1 MKKFLSVLFAAAML
15 FSLLCVSVVAAD
27 VQNPPHVV
35 GSHGVNNNISD
46 GVADIEAD
54 ASSSGDVTL
63 NLGAVNH
70 RYAVDVTFPEMAFD
84 VGGLTWNVNT
94 LTYDVNGEAMSDKTL
109 TITVTNYSDLP
120 VVATGAVGPLTGDA
134 TAASISLAMTPEK
147 TEAEIAKVTPG
158 GSAQT
163 ATLEASLTSADWTD
177 SVNKLVAS
185 GKTGSITIGT
195 ITVTIAKPTEP

>member
-1 MKKFLSVLFAAAML
+1 MKKFLSVLCAAAML
-15 FSLLCVSVVAAD
+15 FILLCVNIAAD
-27 VQNPPHVV
+27 TTKHVV
-35 GSHGVNNNISD
+35 GSHGGNQITD
-46 GVADIEAD
+46 GDTDIPSG
-54 ASSSGDVTL
+54 SSASGDVIL

-70 RYAVDVTFPEMAFD
+70 RYAVDVTFPVMTFD

-94 LTYDVNGEAMSDKTL
+94 LTYDMNGTAMSDKTL

-147 TEAEIAKVTPG
+147 TEAEIAKVTPRG
-158 GSAQT
+158 GAQT
-163 ATLEASLTSADWTD
+163 ATLEATLTSADWTD

>member
-15 FSLLCVSVVAAD
+15 FILLCVNIAAD
-27 VQNPPHVV
+27 TTKHVV
-35 GSHGVNNNISD
+35 GNHGESGTVSD
-46 GVADIEAD
+46 GATDIPGG
-54 ASSSGDVTL
+54 SSASGDVTL
-63 NLGAVNH
+63 TLGTVNH
-70 RYAVDVTFPEMAFD
+70 RYAVDVTFPVMTFD

-94 LTYDVNGEAMSDKTL
+94 LTYDMNGTAMSDKTL

-120 VVATGAVGPLTGDA
+120 VVATGAVGSLDGDA
-134 TAASISLAMTPEK
+134 TSAGVSLAMTPEK
-147 TEAEIAKVTPG
+147 TTANVLAVTPG

-177 SVNKLVAS
+177 SVNALVAS

>member
-15 FSLLCVSVVAAD
+15 FILLCVNIAAD
-27 VQNPPHVV
+27 TTKHVV
-35 GSHGVNNNISD
+35 GNHGGSD
-46 GVADIEAD
+46 TVADGATDIPGG
-54 ASSSGDVTL
+54 SSASGDVIL
-63 NLGAVNH
+63 NLGTVNH
-70 RYAVDVTFPEMAFD
+70 RYAVDVTFPVMTFD

-94 LTYDVNGEAMSDKTL
+94 LTYDMNGTAMSDKTL

-147 TEAEIAKVTPG
+147 TEAEIAKVTPR

-163 ATLEASLTSADWTD
+163 ATLEASLTSTNWTN
-177 SVNKLVAS
+177 SISALAAS

>member
-1 MKKFLSVLFAAAML
+1 MKKFLSVLCAAAML
-15 FSLLCVSVVAAD
+15 FILLYVNIAAD
-27 VQNPPHVV
+27 TTEHVV
-35 GSHGVNNNISD
+35 GNHGDSGTVSD
-46 GVADIEAD
+46 GDADIPGG
-54 ASSSGDVTL
+54 SSASGDVTL
-63 NLGAVNH
+63 NLGTVNH
-70 RYAVDVTFPEMAFD
+70 RYAVDVTFPVMTFD

-147 TEAEIAKVTPG
+147 TETEIAKVTPG

-177 SVNKLVAS
+177 SVNALVAS

>member
-15 FSLLCVSVVAAD
+15 FSLFCVNIAAD
-27 VQNPPHVV
+27 TTKHAV
-35 GSHGVNNNISD
+35 GNHGGSGTVSD
-46 GVADIEAD
+46 GDTDIPSG
-54 ASSSGDVTL
+54 SSASGDVTL

-70 RYAVDVTFPEMAFD
+70 RYAVDVTFPVMTFD

-94 LTYDVNGEAMSDKTL
+94 LTYDMNGTAMSDKTL

>member
-1 MKKFLSVLFAAAML
+1 MKKFLSVLCAAAML
-15 FSLLCVSVVAAD
+15 FILLCVNIAAD
-27 VQNPPHVV
+27 TTKHVV
-35 GSHGVNNNISD
+35 GSHGGNQITD
-46 GVADIEAD
+46 GVADIPSS
-54 ASSSGDVTL
+54 ASTTGVTGDVIL

-70 RYAVDVTFPEMAFD
+70 RYAVDVTFPVMTFD

-94 LTYDVNGEAMSDKTL
+94 LTYDMNGTAMSDKTL

-147 TEAEIAKVTPG
+147 TEAEIAKVTPRG
-158 GSAQT
+158 GAQT
-163 ATLEASLTSADWTD
+163 ATLEATLTSADWTD

>member
-15 FSLLCVSVVAAD
+15 FILLCVNIAAD
-27 VQNPPHVV
+27 TTKHVV
-35 GSHGVNNNISD
+35 GSHGGNQITD
-46 GVADIEAD
+46 GVADIPSS
-54 ASSSGDVTL
+54 ASTTGVTGDVIL

-70 RYAVDVTFPEMAFD
+70 RYAVDVTFPVMTFD

-94 LTYDVNGEAMSDKTL
+94 LTYDMNGTAMSDKTL

-120 VVATGAVGPLTGDA
+120 VVATGVVGSLDTDA
-134 TAASISLAMTPEK
+134 TLAGISLTMTPEK
-147 TEAEIAKVTPG
+147 TTAEVLAVTPRG
-158 GSAQT
+158 GAQT
-163 ATLEASLTSADWTD
+163 ATLEATLTSTNWTNSISD
-177 SVNKLVAS
+177 LVAS

>member
-1 MKKFLSVLFAAAML
+1 MKKFLSVLCAAAML
-15 FSLLCVSVVAAD
+15 FILLCVSVAAA
-27 VQNPPHVV
+27 PVV
-35 GSHGVNNNISD
+35 GSHGNNQITD
-46 GVADIEAD
+46 GVSDFEP

-63 NLGAVNH
+63 NLGTVNH
-70 RYAVDVTFPEMAFD
+70 RYAVDVTFPVMTFD

-94 LTYDVNGEAMSDKTL
+94 LTYDMNGTAMSDKTL

-147 TEAEIAKVTPG
+147 TEAEIAKVKPG

-177 SVNKLVAS
+177 SVNKLVDLE
-185 GKTGSITIGT
+185 KTGSITIGT